1 MNAYTI
7 TYYVPG
13 STILSGRA
21 PTPDR
26 AVEPGDIYEFT
37 RHATSLAGVSY
48 VPGDTL
54 EMLDRTAKAP
64 HHRTSSLGNLIVKC
78 KHGTS
83 VWTCIEWLVAEGT
96 LKLKSFKS

>member
-1 MNAYTI
+1 MTTYTI
-7 TYYVPG
+7 TYHAPG
-13 STILSGRA
+13 SEVVSGEA
-21 PTPDR
+21 PLPNR
-26 AVEPGDIYEFT
+26 AVELGDIYEFT

-64 HHRTSSLGNLIVKC
+64 HHRTSSLGNLIVRC

-83 VWTCIEWLVAEGT
+83 VWTCIEWLVAEGI